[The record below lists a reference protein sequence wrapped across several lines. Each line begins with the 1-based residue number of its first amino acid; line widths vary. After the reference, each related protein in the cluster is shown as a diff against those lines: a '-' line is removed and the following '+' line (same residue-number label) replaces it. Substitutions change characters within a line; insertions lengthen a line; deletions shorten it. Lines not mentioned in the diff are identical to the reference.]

1 MVGRWLTLAPSTGCT
16 GRRYD
21 REDSSRSPTT
31 GTIAI
36 QTRRSPDTL
45 ACVAAPPHGVIDETM
60 ATHQA
65 LQAQLRGVTAFPIT
79 PFQSN
84 LDLDLPALRHN
95 VDWMVRHGIASLV
108 AAGGTGELYSLTTD
122 EIEAVHRT
130 VIEASA
136 GRAGVICGVGGK
148 VREAQKLAK
157 AAEHA
162 GAAGIL
168 ILPPAYGPSPED
180 GLVAFYAGIASAV
193 EIGVLP
199 YARDWAIFSPEAVAK
214 LVDAAPNVVAFKDG
228 SADLRLWARIRAK
241 IGDRLAWVGGVGD
254 DMVHTYF
261 AAGAEGFTSSVANFM
276 PWVSLQLYETAHRG
290 DFAACR
296 HVFEE
301 NVAEFYAIRARR
313 RGFEVSSVKYAME
326 LCGLPAG
333 PVRPPLTELGP
344 DERSIV
350 EHMVDRLGLASQPK

>member
-1 MVGRWLTLAPSTGCT
+1 
-16 GRRYD
+16 
-21 REDSSRSPTT
+21 
-31 GTIAI
+31 
-36 QTRRSPDTL
+36 
-45 ACVAAPPHGVIDETM
+45 M
-60 ATHQA
+60 ATHQE

-79 PFQSN
+79 PFANN
-84 LDLDLPALRHN
+84 LDLDLPALAHN
-95 VDWMVRHGIASLV
+95 VDWMVRHGITSLV
-108 AAGGTGELYSLTTD
+108 AAGGTGELYSLTSE

-148 VREAQKLAK
+148 AREAQKLAQ
-157 AAEHA
+157 AAEHS
-162 GAAGIL
+162 GASGIL
-168 ILPPAYGPSPED
+168 ILPPAYGPSPDD
-180 GLVAFYAGIASAV
+180 GLVAFYASIASAV
-193 EIGVLP
+193 TIGVLP
-199 YARDWAIFSPEAVAK
+199 YARDWAIFSPETVSK

-276 PWVSLQLYETAHRG
+276 PWVSLELFETARRG
-290 DFAACR
+290 DYAACR

-313 RGFEVSSVKYAME
+313 RGFEVSSVKYAMA

-350 EHMVDRLGLASQPK
+350 ASMVDRLGLKSRAN

>member
-1 MVGRWLTLAPSTGCT
+1 
-16 GRRYD
+16 
-21 REDSSRSPTT
+21 
-31 GTIAI
+31 
-36 QTRRSPDTL
+36 
-45 ACVAAPPHGVIDETM
+45 M

-79 PFQSN
+79 PFQPN
-84 LDLDLPALRHN
+84 FDVDLPALRHN
-95 VDWMVRHGIASLV
+95 VDWMVGHGITSLV

-122 EIEAVHRT
+122 EVEAVHRT

-148 VREAQKLAK
+148 VREAQPLAR
-157 AAEHA
+157 AAEKA

-168 ILPPAYGPSPED
+168 ILPPAYGPSPDD
-180 GLVAFYAGIASAV
+180 GLVAFYAAIASAV

-199 YARDWAIFSPEAVAK
+199 YARDWAIFSPETVAK

-241 IGDRLAWVGGVGD
+241 LGDRLAWVGGVGD

-261 AAGAEGFTSSVANFM
+261 AAGAEGFTSSVANFI
-276 PWVSLQLYETAHRG
+276 PQVSIELFETARRG

-296 HVFEE
+296 RVFEE
-301 NVAEFYAIRARR
+301 KVADFYAIRARR

-333 PVRPPLTELGP
+333 PVRPPLTELGFE
-344 DERSIV
+344 ERSIV
-350 EHMVDRLGLASQPK
+350 ERMVERLNLA